1 MLEHFFGSKTRL
13 KLLKI
18 FFRSP
23 DQTFYVRE
31 LARLIGT
38 HLHAVR
44 REIANL
50 KKLTI
55 IKQAEMAEVKE
66 DQESGTERSIY
77 YTLNLESPLHFE
89 LKALINK
96 AELMEEKDLIEQ
108 IKNKGG
114 KINLFVLTGFFTD
127 EKDITTDIVVV
138 GKIKPLILSKIIRRY
153 EKDLGKT
160 IRYTF
165 MSEQEF
171 KDRRHV
177 GDRFLYSIF
186 EAKHVFVV
194 NEYNLT

>member
-23 DQTFYVRE
+23 DRAFYVRE

-50 KKLTI
+50 QKLQI
-55 IKQAEMAEVKE
+55 I
-66 DQESGTERSIY
+66 DQVPFTESATDPEAGTERSKYFQLQTSCPIY
-77 YTLNLESPLHFE
+77 PELN
-89 LKALINK
+89 ALINK
-96 AELMEEKDLIEQ
+96 AEVMEEQELVEE
-108 IKNKGG
+108 IKSKGG
-114 KINLFVLTGFFTD
+114 QISLFVLTGIFTD
-127 EKDITTDIVVV
+127 EKASTTDIVIV
-138 GKIKPLILSKIIRRY
+138 GKLKPLVLSKIIRRY
-153 EKDLGKT
+153 ENDLGKT

-165 MSEQEF
+165 MSDQEF
-171 KDRRHV
+171 KDRRHI
-177 GDRFLYSIF
+177 GDKFLFSIL